1 MRLVAAIAL
10 LTLLAPLASAAD
22 QAAVPAPAPAAK
34 AAPAPT
40 PAAMN
45 VEKEY
50 MDRLLAMDDTAGA
63 HVAMAKWCA
72 SNGLAER
79 AKVHWREALLRDA
92 DNAEARAAAGFVKRN
107 NQWVPAAEAKAEP
120 AGKETPAVD
129 PTLAERT
136 RALAQEVRDILRQY
150 LIPTE
155 DKKWVEGRRRLMAIA
170 DPAAAD
176 SIGKLLG
183 ASGDVE
189 VRSLA
194 CEALAQVPCDLS
206 LRYLLG
212 FYLGDAS
219 SAVSLQALEGLK
231 RQPDDRILQQLIWA
245 LTRGTKPVMERAAY
259 ALGELG
265 NLKAVPALISHLRAP
280 EQYKVLVKE
289 MVEPSHSMSGNV
301 TAYVAGLEPI
311 VAGGVVAYKP
321 IVGYVGGGSGLG
333 ASTPQEVTTEKTK
346 TKMVEQPA
354 VLEALKQITGMDY
367 GYRTQDWWSWLA
379 RQQAAEKQKEMLKD
393 KDAPALPA
401 APAATTVPQE

>member
-1 MRLVAAIAL
+1 MRLIAAIAL
-10 LTLLAPLASAAD
+10 PALLALASPASAAD
-22 QAAVPAPAPAAK
+22 PAAAPAPAPAAK

-63 HVAMAKWCA
+63 HVKMAKWCA
-72 SNGLAER
+72 ANGLTER
-79 AKVHWREALLRDA
+79 AKVHWREALLRDS

-120 AGKETPAVD
+120 AAKDAPGFD
-129 PTLAERT
+129 PTLAERAKT
-136 RALAQEVRDILRQY
+136 LAQEVRDLLRQD
-150 LIPTE
+150 LVPGDE
-155 DKKWVEGRRRLMAIA
+155 KKWADGRAKLLAIT
-170 DPAAAD
+170 DPAAVD

-183 ASGDVE
+183 ASPDVE

-194 CEALAQVPCDLS
+194 CEALGRIPGDLS

-212 FYLGDAS
+212 FYLGDGS

-231 RQPDDRILQQLIWA
+231 RQPDDRILQQLVWA
-245 LTRGTKPVMERAAY
+245 LARGTKPVMERAAY
-259 ALGELG
+259 ALGELK

-289 MVEPSHSMSGNV
+289 IVEPSHSMSGNV

-311 VAGGVVAYKP
+311 VSGSVVAYKP

-333 ASTPQEVTTEKTK
+333 ASTPQEVVTEKTK
-346 TKMVEQPA
+346 TRMVEQPS
-354 VLEALKQITGMDY
+354 VLEALKSITGMDY
-367 GYRTQDWWSWLA
+367 GYRTQDWWNWLA
-379 RQQAAEKQKEMLKD
+379 RQQAAEKQKEMQKEMLKD
-393 KDAPALPA
+393 KDAPA
-401 APAATTVPQE
+401 APTAP